1 MHRQC
6 QRRVEDS
13 LIALQPLVLHPGMGK
28 VGTAII
34 PKKSVPQGSMFWL
47 SCPPTSGIRGAGEVR
62 KSFWRI
68 PLMHFLQ
75 PVR

>member
-13 LIALQPLVLHPGMGK
+13 LMALWPLVLHPGMVK
-28 VGTAII
+28 VGTAIN

-47 SCPPTSGIRGAGEVR
+47 LCPPTQKLDLLVG
-62 KSFWRI
+62 
-68 PLMHFLQ
+68 
-75 PVR
+75 